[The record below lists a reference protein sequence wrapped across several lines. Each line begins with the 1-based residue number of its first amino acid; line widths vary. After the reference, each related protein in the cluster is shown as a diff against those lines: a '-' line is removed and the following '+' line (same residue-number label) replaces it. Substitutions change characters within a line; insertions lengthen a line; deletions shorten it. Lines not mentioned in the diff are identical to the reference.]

1 MKKISFF
8 LLLMFLLGHTNSIIA
23 QVKTVKGKLDNRVW
37 VEMEYVYGGDTK
49 TDKILSLKYDGVD
62 LIKKI
67 SDMDDQIKKLR
78 GRIDVLEKG
87 PKTTKDKKTGS
98 KTDTAQERRMWVLQR
113 DNHIYQLQMDSLSN
127 QVQLLMDSIHVLEK
141 SVYLLKDSVELLKDS
156 LLKMT
161 NVVVVHSEPSRNQHV
176 GVYGSIGVPWLMNE
190 LLSPKNGESPIWSR
204 QMTFSHQIGVYWGSR
219 SLLRNFPLSLGVGLE
234 YSRVLLVAGMG
245 HYYKAID
252 SIDNVP
258 IVDIDSDNYTAR
270 LTLLDVKEKATLRY
284 LSIPLTLSIG
294 QPYCDRISGYAQITV
309 ALSLCLKSSSSLSTT
324 GNYNLEGYYSD
335 WHLTLTEFPRLGFGS
350 DQRIEEKKEELKVNG
365 VLFTGRL
372 AGGVYVPLCRIKQ
385 HETSP
390 WVLKLGV
397 KLDYSISPAA
407 KKAEQEDKPSRVVFN
422 ATDYITQNNFLSGGR
437 FSFLNPG
444 VEVGI
449 MYIFGTKNR

>member
-1 MKKISFF
+1 MKKITIF
-8 LLLMFLLGHTNSIIA
+8 LSLAILLGCLGPLAA
-23 QVKTVKGKLDNRVW
+23 QKPVAGRYKGHMVKMRYVSGNTRDDI
-37 VEMEYVYGGDTK
+37 EY
-49 TDKILSLKYDGVD
+49 LEYDGVE
-62 LIKKI
+62 LTKKI
-67 SDMDDQIKKLR
+67 SDLNSKIDNLNSQIKKL
-78 GRIDVLEKG
+78 ESQS
-87 PKTTKDKKTGS
+87 PKPKNKNQGT
-98 KTDTAQERRMWVLQR
+98 KTDTAQERRMWELER
-113 DNHIYQLQMDSLSN
+113 DNHNYRIQVDSLQE
-127 QVQLLMDSIHVLEK
+127 QVLF
-141 SVYLLKDSVELLKDS
+141 LKDSVRFWKDS
-156 LLKMT
+156 LNKLNHVIDSLIKST
-161 NVVVVHSEPSRNQHV
+161 SDLSGNRTGVDNLNGSGQHV
-176 GVYGSIGVPWLMNE
+176 GVYGSIGSPWLMNE
-190 LLSPKNGESPIWSR
+190 LLNGESPMWS
-204 QMTFSHQIGVYWGSR
+204 FSFQGGLYWGSR
-219 SLLRNFPLSLGVGLE
+219 SLLPNFPLSLGVGLE

>member
-1 MKKISFF
+1 MKKINFF
-8 LLLMFLLGHTNSIIA
+8 LLLIFLLGFTYSITA
-23 QVKTVKGKLDNRVW
+23 QVQTVKGKLDNRVW
-37 VEMEYVYGGDTK
+37 VEMEYVDGGDIK
-49 TDKILSLKYDGVD
+49 ADKIMSLKYDGVD

-67 SDMDDQIKKLR
+67 SDMDKQITRLQS
-78 GRIDVLEKG
+78 RINELDSQNQK
-87 PKTTKDKKTGS
+87 PKNKNQGA
-98 KTDTAQERRMWVLQR
+98 KTDTAQERRMWELER
-113 DNHIYQLQMDSLSN
+113 DNHNYRIQVDSLKEH
-127 QVQLLMDSIHVLEK
+127 VQLMKDSIHVLEK
-141 SVYLLKDSVELLKDS
+141 SVQLLKDSVHMLKDTLLKLTD
-156 LLKMT
+156 
-161 NVVVVHSEPSRNQHV
+161 VVVIHSEPSRNQHV
-176 GVYGSIGVPWLMNE
+176 GAYGSLGCPWLMNE
-190 LLSPKNGESPIWSR
+190 LLNPKNGESPIWSR
-204 QMTFSHQIGVYWGSR
+204 EMTLSGQFGLYWGSR
-219 SLLRNFPLSLGVGLE
+219 SLLPNFPLSLGVGLE
-234 YSRVLLVAGMG
+234 YSRVRFVAGMG
-245 HYYKAID
+245 YYYKAID

-294 QPYCDRISGYAQITV
+294 QPYCDRISGYAQITF
-309 ALSLCLKSSSSLSTT
+309 ALSFRWKSLLSTT
-324 GNYNLEGYYSD
+324 GNYDLEGYYSD

-350 DQRIEEKKEELKVNG
+350 DQRIEVKKEELKVNG

-407 KKAEQEDKPSRVVFN
+407 KKAEQEDNPSRVVFN

>member
-1 MKKISFF
+1 MKKITIF
-8 LLLMFLLGHTNSIIA
+8 LSLAILLGCLGPLAA
-23 QVKTVKGKLDNRVW
+23 QKPVAGRYKGHMVKMRYVSGNTRDDI
-37 VEMEYVYGGDTK
+37 EY
-49 TDKILSLKYDGVD
+49 LEYDGVE
-62 LIKKI
+62 LTKKI
-67 SDMDDQIKKLR
+67 SDLNSKIDNLNSQIKKL
-78 GRIDVLEKG
+78 ESQS
-87 PKTTKDKKTGS
+87 PKPKNKNQGT
-98 KTDTAQERRMWVLQR
+98 KTDTAQERRMWELER
-113 DNHIYQLQMDSLSN
+113 DNHNYRIQVDSLQE
-127 QVQLLMDSIHVLEK
+127 QVLF
-141 SVYLLKDSVELLKDS
+141 LKDSVRFWKDS
-156 LLKMT
+156 LNKLNHVIDSLIKST
-161 NVVVVHSEPSRNQHV
+161 SDLSGNRTGVDNLNGSGQHV
-176 GVYGSIGVPWLMNE
+176 GVYGSIGSPWLMNE
-190 LLSPKNGESPIWSR
+190 LLNGESPMWS
-204 QMTFSHQIGVYWGSR
+204 FSFQGGLYWGSR
-219 SLLRNFPLSLGVGLE
+219 SLLPNFPLSLGVGLE

-309 ALSLCLKSSSSLSTT
+309 ALSLCLKSSLSTT